1 VTEGLRIRRPQAAG
15 WPGFTAHSRTV
26 LPATS
31 GHSGRQSRLIP
42 FGAHSRIDAQM
53 RDTKKRLTAAIRA
66 SGTTVTEVFGVGL
79 VIAATVIGYV
89 ADASRFPQPGC
100 LRRL

>member
-1 VTEGLRIRRPQAAG
+1 
-15 WPGFTAHSRTV
+15 
-26 LPATS
+26 
-31 GHSGRQSRLIP
+31 
-42 FGAHSRIDAQM
+42 M